1 MTPRS
6 LFDRTTLGGYPLLLR
21 LTFVPCSRFHRLR
34 HVPDLWPAR
43 ADVSLFWFCVRIH
56 ERLALPVGDKN
67 NRKRGVSRHNFT
79 DRRLVINKMKTLGI
93 IGGLGPESTLDYY
106 QRIIALYRERTGDR
120 HYPEFVIVSVDLRK
134 GLDFMDANDLSGMA
148 NYLLEG
154 IDKLARAGADFGIIS
169 ANTPHIVF
177 DEVAPKSP
185 IPLISIV
192 EATRAAAKAQNLK
205 RLALFGTRY
214 TMRATFYPKV
224 FARDGIELLV
234 PDSHGQDYIHDKYMN
249 ELVPGRFLA
258 DTRAGLLTIVD
269 RMKATSDIDGVI
281 LAGTELPLILRDPTH
296 NGIPFLDT
304 TKIHVEAAVAHM
316 LS

>member
-1 MTPRS
+1 
-6 LFDRTTLGGYPLLLR
+6 
-21 LTFVPCSRFHRLR
+21 
-34 HVPDLWPAR
+34 
-43 ADVSLFWFCVRIH
+43 
-56 ERLALPVGDKN
+56 
-67 NRKRGVSRHNFT
+67 
-79 DRRLVINKMKTLGI
+79 MKTLGI

-120 HYPEFVIVSVDLRK
+120 HYPEFVVVSVDLRK

-177 DEVAPKSP
+177 DEVASQSP

-192 EATRAAAKAQNLK
+192 EATCAAAKARELK
-205 RLALFGTRY
+205 RLSLFGTRY
-214 TMRATFYPKV
+214 TMQASFYPKV
-224 FARDGIELLV
+224 FSREGIELLV
-234 PDSHGQDYIHDKYMN
+234 PEPNDQNWIHDKYFS
-249 ELVPGRFLA
+249 ELVPGIFLPE
-258 DTRAGLLTIVD
+258 TRAGLIAIVD
-269 RMKATSDIDGVI
+269 RIKAKSDIDGVI
-281 LAGTELPLILRDPTH
+281 LAGTELPLILCDPHH

-304 TKIHVEAAVAHM
+304 TKIHVETAVDEM